1 MVNEKR
7 REMKKEGGGVLYTA
21 FQRMGP
27 TKEERENR
35 GKREE
40 ARCSLYFVGTK
51 VKGGGGTVED

>member
-35 GKREE
+35 GK
-40 ARCSLYFVGTK
+40 
-51 VKGGGGTVED
+51 

>member
-21 FQRMGP
+21 FHRMGP

-35 GKREE
+35 GK
-40 ARCSLYFVGTK
+40 
-51 VKGGGGTVED
+51 